1 MTTGK
6 AADEFDF
13 DGTQTVVLYDEL
25 AYEARMPVEWKA
37 LPGEPDVEVAR
48 RLDTQNLRLLQA
60 CAALDE
66 GMPRENREDLTHIQ
80 IELERIDYKVNLL
93 LELVGQLVGAMHTRP
108 EMTRVRFNGMGA
120 SFVMRESQP
129 ATNSF
134 GLLRI
139 HLPGPLPQPLALL
152 ARVVSLEP
160 DGVVKVRFLPLP
172 DAVVDQIDKLAFRRH
187 RRKVAGQ
194 HRSGR

>member
-1 MTTGK
+1 MSKGK
-6 AADEFDF
+6 VVTFGEVMLRFSTQAFARFIQSTAFDVTYA
-13 DGTQTVVLYDEL
+13 G
-25 AYEARMPVEWKA
+25 AEANAGR
-37 LPGEPDVEVAR
+37 
-48 RLDTQNLRLLQA
+48 
-60 CAALDE
+60 
-66 GMPRENREDLTHIQ
+66 
-80 IELERIDYKVNLL
+80 
-93 LELVGQLVGAMHTRP
+93 
-108 EMTRVRFNGMGA
+108 
-120 SFVMRESQP
+120 SRESQP